1 MKNYFLIFFFSIS
14 VNAELI
20 LEITKGSDN
29 PYKIAIVNSSDSSI
43 EKEVINIVENDLLRT
58 GEFKIFRNTDLIQ
71 IPAYEDDI
79 NFKDFSI
86 LGID

>member
-1 MKNYFLIFFFSIS
+1 MKNYFLIFFFSFS

-58 GEFKIFRNTDLIQ
+58 GEFKIFRNT
-71 IPAYEDDI
+71 
-79 NFKDFSI
+79 
-86 LGID
+86 

>member
-1 MKNYFLIFFFSIS
+1 MKNYFLIFFFSFS

-43 EKEVINIVENDLLRT
+43 EKELINIVENDLLRT
-58 GEFKIFRNTDLIQ
+58 GEFKIFRNTDLRGVK
-71 IPAYEDDI
+71 EKVFSCFHF
-79 NFKDFSI
+79 NF
-86 LGID
+86 